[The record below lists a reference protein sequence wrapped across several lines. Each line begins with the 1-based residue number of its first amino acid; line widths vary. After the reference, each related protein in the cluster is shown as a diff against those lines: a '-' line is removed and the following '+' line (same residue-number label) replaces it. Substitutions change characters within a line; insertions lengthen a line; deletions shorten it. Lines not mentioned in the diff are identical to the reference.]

1 MRTKPSKRIVA
12 VFCLAMMMVISV
24 LLASAA
30 LAQATQQAEV
40 TESVPKAPENDFT
53 VSIYKALD
61 TKKAERLSF
70 NDKYKQ
76 GKTDMDVEIVI
87 SYYNWAVN
95 DDDYWN
101 RQLNIE
107 TKTKEGDVI
116 EKIVKS
122 GFGDLGYVKKGDPK
136 TQDVFRKE
144 KITMSGNVARAVM
157 VDMEIG
163 EVEKTRYRALLQK
176 FVLAQ

>member
-1 MRTKPSKRIVA
+1 M
-12 VFCLAMMMVISV
+12 
-24 LLASAA
+24 
-30 LAQATQQAEV
+30 E
-40 TESVPKAPENDFT
+40 
-53 VSIYKALD
+53 
-61 TKKAERLSF
+61 
-70 NDKYKQ
+70 
-76 GKTDMDVEIVI
+76 VEIVF

-144 KITMSGNVARAVM
+144 KITVTGNVARAVM
-157 VDMEIG
+157 IDMVIG
-163 EVEKTRYRALLQK
+163 EPEKTRYRSLLEK
-176 FVLAQ
+176 FVLAK

>member
-1 MRTKPSKRIVA
+1 VP
-12 VFCLAMMMVISV
+12 VFCLALMGVILG
-24 LLASAA
+24 LLPSLALSQAA
-30 LAQATQQAEV
+30 QQAEV
-40 TESVPKAPENDFT
+40 VESVPKAPENDFT
-53 VSIYKALD
+53 VSIYKTLD
-61 TKKAERLSF
+61 MKKAEKLSF
-70 NDKYKQ
+70 KDKYRQ
-76 GKTDMDVEIVI
+76 EKTDMEVEIVF

-144 KITMSGNVARAVM
+144 KITVTGNVARAVM
-157 VDMEIG
+157 IDMVIG
-163 EVEKTRYRALLQK
+163 EPEKTRYRSLLEK
-176 FVLAQ
+176 FVLAK